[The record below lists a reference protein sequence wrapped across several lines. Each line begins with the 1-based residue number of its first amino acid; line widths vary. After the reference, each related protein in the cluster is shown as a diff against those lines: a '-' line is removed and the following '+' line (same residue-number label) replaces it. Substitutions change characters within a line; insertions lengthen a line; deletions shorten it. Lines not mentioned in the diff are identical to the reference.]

1 MELKVNEVEIPKVIE
16 FNYKELK
23 SELEEKVSHYET
35 LVYTDE
41 QIKEAKSDRANLN
54 KLKKALNDERIRR
67 EKEYLQPFNVFKAQ
81 INEIIGIIDRPI
93 TVIDSQVKAYEEKQ
107 KQEKEQL
114 LKKCSEQSVFRLLL
128 HWT

>member
-54 KLKKALNDERIRR
+54 KLKKSPE
-67 EKEYLQPFNVFKAQ
+67 
-81 INEIIGIIDRPI
+81 
-93 TVIDSQVKAYEEKQ
+93 
-107 KQEKEQL
+107 
-114 LKKCSEQSVFRLLL
+114 
-128 HWT
+128 